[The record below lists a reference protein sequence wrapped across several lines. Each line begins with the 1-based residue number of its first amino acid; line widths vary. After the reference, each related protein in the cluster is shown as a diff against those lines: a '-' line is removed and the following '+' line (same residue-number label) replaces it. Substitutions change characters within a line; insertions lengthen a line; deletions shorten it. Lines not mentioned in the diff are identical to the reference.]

1 METKEKNLRTLK
13 ALAVILAV
21 LYAIGSVTFFRAC
34 PAKEDGSFMGCHYT
48 QLTNTLFGVLY
59 VIMTLADMFIP
70 EKYGFS
76 KGLAAAVI
84 ISASVITVAMLSVL
98 PFCMMNTMRCHTT
111 MRPFSIVLSLAIA
124 VLELFRIRKDRA
136 KLNEI
141 S

>member
-1 METKEKNLRTLK
+1 
-13 ALAVILAV
+13 
-21 LYAIGSVTFFRAC
+21 
-34 PAKEDGSFMGCHYT
+34 
-48 QLTNTLFGVLY
+48 
-59 VIMTLADMFIP
+59 MTLADMFIP